1 MTSPTNDSNIASF
14 RLEGYRVVQSEI
26 GLDIDSETLQ
36 LQEPLQLHVRMD
48 PKGSTLDRE
57 EHLLILRMNTRV
69 YSDRGEIE
77 VKVSLVARFEY
88 KALQQDDLDE
98 YIVYNAPA
106 IIFPY
111 VRAYISS
118 LTGLSGISPIIL
130 PTLNMEKFGKK
141 LLELLDEGK

>member
-1 MTSPTNDSNIASF
+1 MISPTNDSNIASF
-14 RLEGYRVVQSEI
+14 RLKGYRVVQSEI

-36 LQEPLQLHVRMD
+36 LQEPLHLHIDID
-48 PKGSTLDRE
+48 PEGSTLDKE
-57 EHLLILRMNTRV
+57 EHLLVLRMNTQV
-69 YSDRGEIE
+69 YSDKRE
-77 VKVSLVARFEY
+77 VDIKVSLVAHFEY
-88 KALQQDDLDE
+88 QSVQPGDLDK
-98 YIVYNAPA
+98 YIAYNAPA

-118 LTGLSGISPIIL
+118 LTGLSGVSPIIL